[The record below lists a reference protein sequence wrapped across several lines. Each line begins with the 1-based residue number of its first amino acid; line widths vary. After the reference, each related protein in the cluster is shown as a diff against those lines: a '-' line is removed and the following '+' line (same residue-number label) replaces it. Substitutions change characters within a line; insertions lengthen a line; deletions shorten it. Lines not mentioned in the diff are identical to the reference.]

1 MTNVADVQ
9 GSGPRVSGASGAA
22 GDSAASPAAPAASG
36 GGEEGK
42 IYLVYRE
49 KYLLYLWQVPTA
61 DPDQRAGAGLPGR
74 QQGGVPVPV
83 LPLPRPRPRPRPA
96 PRGAAQQRQVRGG
109 EAAAGGVPEHAAR
122 GGGQGLPH
130 TQAGD
135 TAVKMILQTR
145 ASNECS
151 RRFHSHREGPY

>member
-1 MTNVADVQ
+1 MFRVRV
-9 GSGPRVSGASGAA
+9 RVSVGRVEQLGTVQRLLRRRR
-22 GDSAASPAAPAASG
+22 PA
-36 GGEEGK
+36 EEVRRGK
-42 IYLVYRE
+42 YLLFRK
-49 KYLLYLWQVPTA
+49 KYLLYFWQVPTA
-61 DPDQRAGAGLPGR
+61 DPDQRAGSGLPGR

-145 ASNECS
+145 A
-151 RRFHSHREGPY
+151 

>member
-1 MTNVADVQ
+1 MFRVRV
-9 GSGPRVSGASGAA
+9 RVSVGRVEQLGTVQRLLRRRR
-22 GDSAASPAAPAASG
+22 PA
-36 GGEEGK
+36 EEVRTGK
-42 IYLVYRE
+42 YLVFRK

-145 ASNECS
+145 ASNDCS
-151 RRFHSHREGPY
+151 RRCHNHGEGPY

>member
-1 MTNVADVQ
+1 MFRVRV
-9 GSGPRVSGASGAA
+9 RVSVGRVEQLGTVQRLLRRRR
-22 GDSAASPAAPAASG
+22 PA
-36 GGEEGK
+36 EEVSTGK
-42 IYLVYRE
+42 YLVFRK

-145 ASNECS
+145 ASNDCS
-151 RRFHSHREGPY
+151 CRCHNHGEVPY

>member
-1 MTNVADVQ
+1 MFRVRV
-9 GSGPRVSGASGAA
+9 RVSVGRVEQLGTVQRLLRRRR
-22 GDSAASPAAPAASG
+22 PAA
-36 GGEEGK
+36 EVRTGK
-42 IYLVYRE
+42 YLVFRK

-83 LPLPRPRPRPRPA
+83 LPLPRPRPRPA

-135 TAVKMILQTR
+135 TYTAVMMILQTR
-145 ASNECS
+145 A
-151 RRFHSHREGPY
+151 

>member
-1 MTNVADVQ
+1 MFRVRV
-9 GSGPRVSGASGAA
+9 RVSVGRVEQLGPVQRLLRRRR
-22 GDSAASPAAPAASG
+22 PA
-36 GGEEGK
+36 EEVRRGK
-42 IYLVYRE
+42 YLVLKE

-83 LPLPRPRPRPRPA
+83 LPLPRPRPRPA

-122 GGGQGLPH
+122 SGGQGLPH
-130 TQAGD
+130 PQAGD
-135 TAVKMILQTR
+135 TAVEMTLQTR
-145 ASNECS
+145 ASNERS
-151 RRFHSHREGPY
+151 RRFHNHGKGPY

>member
-1 MTNVADVQ
+1 MFRVRV
-9 GSGPRVSGASGAA
+9 RVSVGRVEQLGTVQRLLRRRR
-22 GDSAASPAAPAASG
+22 PA
-36 GGEEGK
+36 EEVK
-42 IYLVYRE
+42 IFYGLRK

-83 LPLPRPRPRPRPA
+83 LPLPRPRPA

-135 TAVKMILQTR
+135 TAVKIILQTR
-145 ASNECS
+145 ASNDCS
-151 RRFHSHREGPY
+151 RRCHNLGEVPY

>member
-1 MTNVADVQ
+1 MSVGRVEQLGPVQ
-9 GSGPRVSGASGAA
+9 RLLRRRR
-22 GDSAASPAAPAASG
+22 PA
-36 GGEEGK
+36 EEVRRGK
-42 IYLVYRE
+42 YLVLKE
-49 KYLLYLWQVPTA
+49 KYLLCLWQVPTA

-83 LPLPRPRPRPRPA
+83 LPLPRPRPRPA

-122 GGGQGLPH
+122 SGGQGLPH

-135 TAVKMILQTR
+135 TDVKMTLQTR
-145 ASNECS
+145 VSNERS
-151 RRFHSHREGPY
+151 RRFHNHGKGLLGPTSAFTFKTLC